1 MKAIYVLILTFFY
14 GYSLVLSQGCLP
26 EGITFSTQSQIDN
39 FQSNYPGC
47 IEIEGYFTIEGSD
60 ITNLTGLNMLTAVG
74 GILTIKD
81 TENLENLEGLNS
93 LEYTGLDF
101 HIMNNHGLFHLT
113 GLENLQVI
121 GGNLNI
127 YENESMLSLAGLET
141 LSEIFD
147 NLWIIG
153 NTNLVNLAGLDGL
166 TAIGQ
171 TISIASNSSLT
182 SILALSSLVAIG
194 DAIYIDNN
202 DNLSSLAG
210 LDNIDPNSILN
221 LLIINNDLLSTCDVE
236 SICDYLTN
244 PNGIIEIYGN
254 ANGCDSQEEVKEAC
268 DEITVEEVIF
278 PNNISIFP
286 NPADD
291 ILTIKS
297 VPANRIEE
305 VKLYNQIGEKVL
317 HVYPLNNVIDIS
329 TLSQGMYIV
338 EVEFTNS
345 IIREKLIIK

>member
-1 MKAIYVLILTFFY
+1 MKTMISVITLIITTSSIL
-14 GYSLVLSQGCLP
+14 LSQGCLP
-26 EGITFSTQSQIDN
+26 EGITFSSQAQIDN
-39 FQSNYPGC
+39 FQANYPGC
-47 IEIEGYFTIEGSD
+47 TVIIGAVTIQGPD
-60 ITNLTGLNMLTAVG
+60 VFNLTGLNLLT
-74 GILTIKD
+74 GIGENFTIED

-93 LEYTGLDF
+93 LEYTGQDF
-101 HIMNNHGLFHLT
+101 HITNNHGLSDFT

-127 YENESMLSLAGLET
+127 YENESMLNLAGLET

-153 NTNLVNLAGLDGL
+153 NTNLVNFAGLDGL
-166 TAIGQ
+166 AAIGQ
-171 TISIASNSSLT
+171 TISITSNSSLT

-221 LLIINNDLLSTCDVE
+221 LLIISNDILYTCDVE
-236 SICDYLTN
+236 SICGYLEN
-244 PNGIIEIYGN
+244 PNGIIEIYSN
-254 ANGCDSQEEVKEAC
+254 ASGCDSQEEVQEAC

-278 PNNISIFP
+278 SNNISIFP

-297 VPANRIEE
+297 VPANKIKE
-305 VKLYNQIGEKVL
+305 VKFYNQLGKRVL
-317 HVYPLNNVIDIS
+317 QVFPLYNVIDVS
-329 TLSQGMYIV
+329 NLAQGMYLI

-345 IIREKLIIK
+345 IIRKKLIIK